1 MLTLYG
7 GLAPGAGAGAENS
20 RGGGGGGVRVGR
32 GVSGGGGGG
41 GGQQLPLKSAS
52 EVERERLPLVDNL
65 RVIHPLYLKV
75 LKCFTV
81 GSASDVWKHILP
93 PIIA

>member
-20 RGGGGGGVRVGR
+20 RGGGGGGGR
-32 GVSGGGGGG
+32 GGRGGGVRGGG

-75 LKCFTV
+75 LNCFTD
-81 GSASDVWKHILP
+81 GSTSDVWKYIVP
-93 PIIA
+93 PNIA